1 MSIEGGCPRCGAHS
15 VAAHSTAGKQKV
27 ECNLRLTLDAYELRV
42 HNERLLRAE
51 AVLGATSRKPVGV
64 DRTGKFGKIPALNDE
79 RNVVSSLT
87 NRSSNG
93 VGAQVNSC
101 E

>member
-1 MSIEGGCPRCGAHS
+1 MEWS
-15 VAAHSTAGKQKV
+15 
-27 ECNLRLTLDAYELRV
+27 LRLTLDARVLGV

-51 AVLGATSRKPVGV
+51 AVLGATGRKPVGV
-64 DRTGKFGKIPALNDE
+64 DRTRKFGKIPALNDE
-79 RNVVSSLT
+79 RIVVSSLT